1 MSLKVNLTRAQLD
14 GVTLDLPKPSGR
26 YIQLLKEQT
35 AKARQI
41 TQNKYFKFDE
51 EDLPCFNKRRILL
64 DAPKSKLVELAK
76 SRKLKG
82 YTKMSQWG
90 LAAALIKDPDIDEI
104 IMDLIT
110 KDRHYEIADE
120 DLKRLQDLR
129 YLGTD

>member
-1 MSLKVNLTRAQLD
+1 
-14 GVTLDLPKPSGR
+14 
-26 YIQLLKEQT
+26 
-35 AKARQI
+35 
-41 TQNKYFKFDE
+41 
-51 EDLPCFNKRRILL
+51 
-64 DAPKSKLVELAK
+64 
-76 SRKLKG
+76 
-82 YTKMSQWG
+82 MSQWG

>member
-1 MSLKVNLTRAQLD
+1 M
-14 GVTLDLPKPSGR
+14 
-26 YIQLLKEQT
+26 
-35 AKARQI
+35 
-41 TQNKYFKFDE
+41 
-51 EDLPCFNKRRILL
+51 PCFNKRRILL